1 MTTQEFDHKD
11 FEAVRRLLD
20 NVQQRYGLSGPKG
33 AMEVTSLVLKV
44 VVSGLHDA
52 LGEADEQE
60 ASQWMTPEAAQK
72 LLAASK
78 LLAES
83 AVSMA
88 EAVREVH
95 GES

>member
-1 MTTQEFDHKD
+1 MSQPFDHKD
-11 FEAVRRLLD
+11 REAIQWALRS
-20 NVQQRYGLSGPKG
+20 VQQRYGLSGPKG
-33 AMEVTSLVLKV
+33 AMEVTSLVLEV
-44 VVSGLHDA
+44 VVSGLHDV
-52 LGEADEQE
+52 LGETDEQDVP
-60 ASQWMTPEAAQK
+60 QWMTPEASQK

-83 AVSMA
+83 AGSMA

>member
-1 MTTQEFDHKD
+1 MTAQEFDHKD
-11 FEAVRRLLD
+11 REAVRRLLD
-20 NVQQRYGLSGPKG
+20 SVQQRYGLSGPKG
-33 AMEVTSLVLKV
+33 AMEVTSLVLEV
-44 VVSGLHDA
+44 VVSGLRDV
-52 LGEADEQE
+52 LGAADGQDS
-60 ASQWMTPEAAQK
+60 SQWMTPEASQK

-83 AVSMA
+83 AGSMA